1 MSSKIFG
8 CSTDW
13 DFSFIDFDTDI
24 TPVSKWIKINT
35 SLNKRLSELFSS
47 GFECVSSDGEWS
59 LSFIGLKE
67 LDKFRGIEEIKE
79 MINKLKVIPIILMN
93 KILKIFKMFLST
105 STTTQLTNIHQNL
118 NSLLYFKWNNTNVNR
133 LLIIW
138 KLNTTLLLF
147 LHLLLLLVLLFVA
160 SLLL

>member
-8 CSTDW
+8 CGTDW

-24 TPVSKWIKINT
+24 TPVSKRIKINT
-35 SLNKRLSELFSS
+35 SLDKRLSELFSS

-118 NSLLYFKWNNTNVNR
+118 NSLLYFKWNNTNINR
-133 LLIIW
+133 LLITW
-138 KLNTTLLLF
+138 KLNTILLF
-147 LHLLLLLVLLFVA
+147 LLHLLLLLVLLFVA